1 MGRLGNK
8 HRNYVRG
15 KIRGTMRKAAQRAI
29 PGGIAMTRASNRLIK
44 WAWSA
49 VAALLAA
56 SALAQDWPTRP
67 IRFIV
72 PYPPGGGT
80 DIIARIVQ
88 DKLSAA
94 LGAPIIIDNRGGAA
108 GNIGTELAARAAPDG
123 YTFLFTLSSHTINP
137 AVYDKLPFDVEKDF
151 VPVTMVAS
159 LPQII
164 TANPAAPFSDLKGMV
179 AYARANPGKINFASV
194 GNGSPSHIAGE
205 LLKLRTGIDMV
216 HVPYKGGGPAVVA
229 NLGGEV
235 QVMFVSI
242 PPALQQVKAGKLT
255 ALGVTTLKRTAA
267 APEIPT
273 VAEALEL
280 PDYEVD
286 SWFAMFAPAKTPPAI
301 VARMQSEVAKVVQLP
316 EIKEKLL
323 LQGTTGVG
331 STSAELDRVVKDELA
346 KWGAVVKAAKIRM
359 D

>member
-1 MGRLGNK
+1 
-8 HRNYVRG
+8 
-15 KIRGTMRKAAQRAI
+15 
-29 PGGIAMTRASNRLIK
+29 MTRAGNALIK
-44 WAWSA
+44 WLRL
-49 VAALLAA
+49 AALLLLAA
-56 SALAQDWPTRP
+56 SALAQAQDWPNKA

-80 DIIARIVQ
+80 DIIARILQ

-108 GNIGTELAARAAPDG
+108 GNIGTELAAKSAPDG

-137 AVYDKLPFDVEKDF
+137 VVYDKLPFDVEKDF
-151 VPVTMVAS
+151 VGVTMVAS

-164 TANPAAPFSDLKGMV
+164 TANPSAPFSDLQGMV
-179 AYARANPGKINFASV
+179 AYAKANPGKLNFASV

-205 LLKLRTGIDMV
+205 LLKLKTGIDMV
-216 HVPYKGGGPAVVA
+216 HVPYKGGGPAVTA

-235 QVMFVSI
+235 QVMIVSI
-242 PPALQQVKAGKLT
+242 PPALQHVKAGKLR
-255 ALGVTTLKRTAA
+255 ALGVTTLKRTLA

-273 VAEALEL
+273 VAEALGL

-286 SWFAMFAPAKTPPAI
+286 SWYALFAPARTPAPI
-301 VARMQSEVAKVVQLP
+301 VARMQAEVVKVLQLQD
-316 EIKEKLL
+316 IKDKLL

-331 STSAELDRVVKDELA
+331 STGAELDRVVKDELV
-346 KWGAVVKAAKIRM
+346 KWAAVAKAAKIKV

>member
-1 MGRLGNK
+1 L
-8 HRNYVRG
+8 
-15 KIRGTMRKAAQRAI
+15 AAAF
-29 PGGIAMTRASNRLIK
+29 
-44 WAWSA
+44 
-49 VAALLAA
+49 VAALSVALLPSAA
-56 SALAQDWPTRP
+56 IAQGSDWPVRP

-94 LGAPIIIDNRGGAA
+94 LGQPIVIENKGGAA
-108 GNIGTELAARAAPDG
+108 GNIGTELAAKSAPDG

-151 VPVTMVAS
+151 VGVSLVAS

-164 TANPAAPFSDLKGMV
+164 TANPAQPFNDLAGLV
-179 AYARANPGKINFASV
+179 AYAKANPGKVNFASV

-205 LLKLRTGIDMV
+205 LLKSKTGIDMV
-216 HVPYKGGGPAVVA
+216 HVPYKGGGPAVTA
-229 NLGGEV
+229 ALGGEV
-235 QVMFVSI
+235 QVMIVSI
-242 PPALQQVKAGKLT
+242 PPALQHVKAGKLRG
-255 ALGVTTLKRTAA
+255 LGVTTLKRTPA

-273 VAEALEL
+273 VAEALNL

-286 SWFAMFAPAKTPPAI
+286 SWYALFAPAKTPPAI
-301 VARMQSEVAKVVQLP
+301 VSRLQAEVAKVMELP

-323 LQGTTGVG
+323 LQGAAGVSSTG
-331 STSAELDRVVKDELA
+331 AELDRIVREELVKWTSVA
-346 KWGAVVKAAKIRM
+346 RAAKIKI

>member
-1 MGRLGNK
+1 MTG
-8 HRNYVRG
+8 
-15 KIRGTMRKAAQRAI
+15 AI
-29 PGGIAMTRASNRLIK
+29 DNPIK
-44 WAWSA
+44 WPRWAA
-49 VAALLAA
+49 VLLLAA
-56 SALAQDWPTRP
+56 SALAQAQDWPAKP

-94 LGAPIIIDNRGGAA
+94 LGQPIIIDNRGGAA
-108 GNIGTELAARAAPDG
+108 GNIGTELAAKSAPDG

-137 AVYDKLPFDVEKDF
+137 VVYGKLAFDVERDF

-164 TANPAAPFSDLKGMV
+164 TAHPSAPFSDLKGMV

-205 LLKLRTGIDMV
+205 LLKLKTGIDMV
-216 HVPYKGGGPAVVA
+216 HVPYKGGGPAVTA
-229 NLGGEV
+229 ALGGEV
-235 QVMFVSI
+235 QVLFVSI
-242 PPALQQVKAGKLT
+242 PPALQHVKAGKLT
-255 ALGVTTLKRTAA
+255 ALGVTTSKRSAA

-273 VAEALEL
+273 VAEALGL

-286 SWFAMFAPAKTPPAI
+286 SWFAIFAPAKTPAAI
-301 VARMQSEVAKVVQLP
+301 VARMQAELVKVLQLQ
-316 EIKEKLL
+316 EIKDKLL

-331 STSAELDRVVKDELA
+331 STGAELERVVREELV
-346 KWGAVVKAAKIRM
+346 KWDAVAKAAKIKV

>member
-1 MGRLGNK
+1 MKWTR
-8 HRNYVRG
+8 R
-15 KIRGTMRKAAQRAI
+15 AAV
-29 PGGIAMTRASNRLIK
+29 L
-44 WAWSA
+44 
-49 VAALLAA
+49 LLAA
-56 SALAQDWPTRP
+56 CAVAQAQDWPTKP

-88 DKLSAA
+88 DKLATA

-108 GNIGTELAARAAPDG
+108 GNIGTDLAAKAAPDG

-137 AVYDKLPFDVEKDF
+137 TVYEKLPFDVEKDF
-151 VPVTMVAS
+151 VGVSMVAS

-164 TANPAAPFSDLKGMV
+164 TANPSAPFSDLKGMV
-179 AYARANPGKINFASV
+179 AYAKANPGKLNYASV

-205 LLKLRTGIDMV
+205 LLKLKTGIDMV
-216 HVPYKGGGPAVVA
+216 HVPYKGGGPAVTA

-235 QVMFVSI
+235 QVMIVSI
-242 PPALQQVKAGKLT
+242 PPALQHVKAGKLK
-255 ALGVTTLKRTAA
+255 ALGVTTLKRTPA

-273 VAEALEL
+273 VAEALGL

-286 SWFAMFAPAKTPPAI
+286 SWYALFAPAKTPAAI
-301 VARMQSEVAKVVQLP
+301 VARLQAEVAKVVQMQ
-316 EIKEKLL
+316 EIKDKLL
-323 LQGTTGVG
+323 LQGTTGVS
-331 STSAELDRVVKDELA
+331 STGAALDRVVKEELQ
-346 KWGAVVKAAKIRM
+346 KWGTVAKAAKIKI